1 VRRRAASCL
10 SRRANYAPRREEHA
24 MIDLYTW
31 TTPNGRKISIMLE
44 ELALPYNVVPV
55 NLEREEQL
63 APAFTA
69 INPNQKI
76 PAIVDHDVA
85 GGPLAVFESG
95 AILVHLAEKTGRF
108 LPRETRPRATTI
120 QWLMYQMSHVGPIL
134 GQTGHFANQ
143 APERIPYAIQRFVG
157 ESLRIVG
164 VLNGRLHDREYLA
177 DAYSIADI
185 ATYPWILAAW
195 EPFQR
200 MMPEKIGEYGD
211 LKRWLDRMG
220 ARPAVA
226 RGMAV
231 PKGS

>member
-1 VRRRAASCL
+1 
-10 SRRANYAPRREEHA
+10 

-44 ELALPYNVVPV
+44 ELELAYKVIPV
-55 NLEREEQL
+55 DLGREEQS

-85 GGPLAVFESG
+85 GGPLALFESG
-95 AILVHLAEKTGRF
+95 AILFHLAEKTGRF
-108 LPRETRPRATTI
+108 LPREPRARAATM
-120 QWLMYQMSHVGPIL
+120 QWLMYQMSHVGPII
-134 GQTGHFANQ
+134 GQAGHFANQ
-143 APERIPYAIQRFVG
+143 APERIPYAIQRFIG

-164 VLNGRLHDREYLA
+164 VLNGALGQREYLA
-177 DAYSIADI
+177 GDYSIADI

-200 MMPEKIGEYGD
+200 MMPERVADFGNVT
-211 LKRWLDRMG
+211 RWLERLG

-231 PKGS
+231 PRGS